1 MDFLTKE
8 QFEEFARQEFPNKK
22 THWGGHYCWIQ
33 AGNLMNGNVHYEYI
47 EGRVELHIEE
57 SNWKGIRNYLRA
69 NVWDSRIHKD
79 YWNRQDC
86 RWILDKAIEST
97 EDVYDAFRECRR
109 ILEPHVLQYEL
120 SLGETQKEDSVKTR
134 VHAHF
139 ESVDYILKLNLS
151 IPKYQRPYT
160 WKEKNVRQ
168 LLDDINQSKCSG
180 KNAYLIGSI
189 ILHANDADTIT
200 TFDIVDGQQ
209 RITTLLLLIKLL
221 DKEHELPELKFN
233 HIDSFKNIRANYC
246 IIEEWLNK
254 YISNRPDF
262 LKYVLESCRMVE
274 IDVKELSEAFQMF
287 ESQNGRG
294 KELEAYNLLKAYH
307 LRAMESDSKE
317 DKVSSDRN
325 WENAAMYFARE
336 DEPSDLLKQL
346 FGEQLY
352 RTRIWSK
359 GIDAYSFSKKKI
371 EEFKGLTLTKET
383 NLDFPYQNALLQRM
397 IAEQTIKSFN
407 SSLFKIKGRFIHG
420 DPDNLSPFANITQLI
435 LNGKSFFD
443 YTETF
448 VEIYK
453 RLFIDL
459 DSSQLEGFKA
469 FYKKKCLK
477 YDGAWRTGDGYLLEC
492 YKSLIMAVFD
502 RFGEVGVNELYY
514 DLYVLVYA
522 LRLEYSQ
529 IRYQTVANYPKK
541 LFVSIYSA
549 KGLSDLQSI
558 KSDANDKRKN
568 FKDYKNIRFKDR
580 QGNIRAEVVYNTI
593 MQVR

>member
-1 MDFLTKE
+1 MNFLTKE
-8 QFEEFARQEFPNKK
+8 QFEEFSRHEFPGKILR
-22 THWGGHYCWIQ
+22 WGGDYCWIQ
-33 AGNLMNGNVHYEYI
+33 AGNLLGGNVHYEYI
-47 EGRVELHIEE
+47 EGRMELHIEE
-57 SNWKGIRNYLRA
+57 SPWRGIRDYLRA
-69 NVWDSRIHKD
+69 NVRDTRVNKD
-79 YWNRQDC
+79 YWRRQDC
-86 RWILDKAIEST
+86 RWILDKAIGCT

-120 SLGETQKEDSVKTR
+120 SLGEITKEDSVEER

-139 ESVDYILKLNLS
+139 ESIDSILKLNLN
-151 IPKYQRPYT
+151 IPEYQRPYT
-160 WKEKNVRQ
+160 WKDKNVRQ

-189 ILHANDADTIT
+189 ILHTIKIGET
-200 TFDIVDGQQ
+200 KAYNIVDGQQ

-221 DKEHELPELKFN
+221 DKAYELPGLKFN
-233 HIDSFKNIRANYC
+233 HIDSFKNINANYHF
-246 IIEEWLNK
+246 IQEWLDKN
-254 YISNRPDF
+254 ISNRPDF
-262 LKYVLESCRMVE
+262 LKYILESCRMVE
-274 IDVKELSEAFQMF
+274 IDVEELSEAFQMF

-325 WENAAMYFARE
+325 WENAAMYFAQNN
-336 DEPSDLLKQL
+336 EPTDLLKQL

-359 GIDAYSFSKKKI
+359 GRDAYSFSKKRI
-371 EEFKGLTLTKET
+371 DEFKGLTLTNET

-407 SSLFKIKGRFIHG
+407 SSLFKIKGRFTHG
-420 DPDNLSPFANITQLI
+420 DPDNISPFANITQLI

-453 RLFIDL
+453 RLFIEL
-459 DSSQLEGFKA
+459 ESSQLEGFKA
-469 FYKKKCLK
+469 FYKQNCRD
-477 YDGAWRTGDGYLLEC
+477 YPGAGRTGDGYLLEC

-522 LRLEYSQ
+522 MRLEYSQ
-529 IRYQTVANYPKK
+529 IRYQTVANFPKK

-558 KSDANDKRKN
+558 KSEANEKRKN
-568 FKDYKNIRFKDR
+568 CKVNFKDR

-593 MQVR
+593 KPIK